1 MHPNWHFPQKH
12 TQKSLRILKFVDNY
26 TSTSKTQKLLHL
38 KEYFKKIY
46 NIAIISQFT
55 FGTLGKQMRNK

>member
-46 NIAIISQFT
+46 NIAIIS
-55 FGTLGKQMRNK
+55 